1 MAVTESNGAG
11 AKYANVNLTPDATP
25 YDSVL
30 FQDIVRQLEEVENGQ
45 IREVAPAIVGSMLC
59 AQHRGDSLPK
69 LFRDFTTDKDDEE
82 VKALFATFRTALTLI
97 WPFIG
102 LPQCVPASLGL
113 VGEMRERDI
122 FMTDQMDRPFLSEA
136 NWHQKGLETRKT
148 IYRTAANSEVM
159 NMMGG
164 FFPEL
169 TYMTHAV
176 VFGFVIGGSEK
187 TQGLPLC
194 ETIIAGAVAAL
205 GATRQTKTHFK
216 GAMGLGISAAA
227 VQAVWQAAE
236 QVAEWNGGK
245 LPAQIDVAALADEVG
260 MRLESRGRM

>member
-1 MAVTESNGAG
+1 MTVTESNGAG

-25 YDSVL
+25 YDSGL

-69 LFRDFTTDKDDEE
+69 LFRDVTKEKDDEE

-122 FMTDQMDRPFLSEA
+122 FMTDQMD
-136 NWHQKGLETRKT
+136 RKT

-236 QVAEWNGGK
+236 QVAEWNGGR

>member
-1 MAVTESNGAG
+1 
-11 AKYANVNLTPDATP
+11 
-25 YDSVL
+25 
-30 FQDIVRQLEEVENGQ
+30 
-45 IREVAPAIVGSMLC
+45 
-59 AQHRGDSLPK
+59 
-69 LFRDFTTDKDDEE
+69 
-82 VKALFATFRTALTLI
+82 
-97 WPFIG
+97 
-102 LPQCVPASLGL
+102 
-113 VGEMRERDI
+113 
-122 FMTDQMDRPFLSEA
+122 
-136 NWHQKGLETRKT
+136 
-148 IYRTAANSEVM
+148 
-159 NMMGG
+159 
-164 FFPEL
+164 
-169 TYMTHAV
+169 MTHAV

-236 QVAEWNGGK
+236 QVAEWNGGR

>member
-45 IREVAPAIVGSMLC
+45 IREVAPAIV
-59 AQHRGDSLPK
+59 AN
-69 LFRDFTTDKDDEE
+69 KDDEE